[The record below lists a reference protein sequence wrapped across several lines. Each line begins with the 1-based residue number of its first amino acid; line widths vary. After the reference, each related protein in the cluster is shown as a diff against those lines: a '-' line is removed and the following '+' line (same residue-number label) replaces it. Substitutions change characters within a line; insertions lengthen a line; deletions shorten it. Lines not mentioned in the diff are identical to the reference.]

1 MTADESAG
9 PLAVREQLVSY
20 GPEFFARYQPV
31 TALDMVR
38 QVPGFTIDNGS
49 SERGFI
55 AAVGNILINGV
66 YPSAKQDSP
75 SSILA
80 RIPADQVTTIERIRG
95 QVRDIDLQGQ
105 PVVVNV
111 VLQGDYPAVV
121 RWDLYARHHTEGP
134 LKPGVDLS
142 LSDRWGRIDYNAG
155 VRIEREANGETGND
169 RLRDADGALLERAD
183 VIQDSTGIDLTAT
196 LNASAL
202 FGGTLARINS
212 RAHYETRN
220 PLQRKSIFAGNDTA
234 APELELIGAS
244 TIIRQFEVGADGERS
259 LTADLD
265 AKAILLYSL
274 EQVPQTATRQI
285 LDADGNQQSLV
296 RSRTTSDANV
306 AIARVEFDH
315 RGLGRHHLQF
325 NAEAAFESLDGTLVQ
340 TEDTGDGP
348 VEVDVPG
355 ANTRV
360 EEIRGDFLVKDT
372 WTRERLRIDLG
383 LGAEVSR
390 LTQTGDARSERDFFF
405 LKPEFGA
412 SYAVRPGGVGRLRL
426 AREVAQLDFDDFIT
440 ATVLEDDDLNL
451 GNENLEPDRTWI
463 AELGYEWRPGP
474 ESVFEVTVYHH
485 WIEDVLDLL
494 PLSAEFEAP
503 GNIGDGRRWGLEL
516 EGTLPLD
523 RAGLDGAKLDMT
535 VRLEDSSVV
544 DPVTGRDR
552 VLSGETGSNAYRSLA
567 TLNRNNRYFVR
578 LNFRQ
583 DLPAAKFAW
592 GWTVAERDERPI
604 FRVNEL
610 DRHDEG
616 YAIDVFVET
625 TRWRRVKVSVVGDN
639 LLNFTQSRDRTRYV
653 GERGLTPVEFTERRE
668 RFNGRRITLTLS
680 GTF

>member
-1 MTADESAG
+1 M
-9 PLAVREQLVSY
+9 LV
-20 GPEFFARYQPV
+20 
-31 TALDMVR
+31 
-38 QVPGFTIDNGS
+38 
-49 SERGFI
+49 
-55 AAVGNILINGV
+55 
-66 YPSAKQDSP
+66 
-75 SSILA
+75 
-80 RIPADQVTTIERIRG
+80 
-95 QVRDIDLQGQ
+95 
-105 PVVVNV
+105 
-111 VLQGDYPAVV
+111 
-121 RWDLYARHHTEGP
+121 
-134 LKPGVDLS
+134 
-142 LSDRWGRIDYNAG
+142 
-155 VRIEREANGETGND
+155 
-169 RLRDADGALLERAD
+169 ERAD
-183 VIQDSTGIDLTAT
+183 VVQDSTGIDLTAT

-202 FGGTLARINS
+202 FGRTLARVNS

-220 PLQRKSIFAGNDTA
+220 PLQRKSTFAEGSSA
-234 APELELIGAS
+234 GPELEIIGAS
-244 TIIRQFEVGADGERS
+244 TIIRQFELGADGERS
-259 LTADLD
+259 LTNDLD

-372 WTRERLRIDLG
+372 WTRERLRVDLG

-390 LTQTGDARSERDFFF
+390 LTQTGDASSERDFFF

-412 SYAVRPGGVGRLRL
+412 SYAVRPGGVGRLRV
-426 AREVAQLDFDDFIT
+426 AREVAQLDFGDFIT

-451 GNENLEPDRTWI
+451 GNENLEPDKTWI
-463 AELGYEWRPGP
+463 AELGYEWRPGR
-474 ESVFEVTVYHH
+474 ESVFELTVYHH

-503 GNIGDGRRWGLEL
+503 GNIGDGRRWGVEF

-523 RAGLDGAKLDMT
+523 RAGLDGAKLDLT
-535 VRLEDSSVV
+535 LRLEDSTVV
-544 DPVTGRDR
+544 DPVTGKDR

-567 TLNRNNRYFVR
+567 NQNRNNRYFVR
-578 LNFRQ
+578 LNLRQ
-583 DLPAAKFAW
+583 DLPAARIAW

-625 TRWRRVKVSVVGDN
+625 TRWRRAKVSVVGDN